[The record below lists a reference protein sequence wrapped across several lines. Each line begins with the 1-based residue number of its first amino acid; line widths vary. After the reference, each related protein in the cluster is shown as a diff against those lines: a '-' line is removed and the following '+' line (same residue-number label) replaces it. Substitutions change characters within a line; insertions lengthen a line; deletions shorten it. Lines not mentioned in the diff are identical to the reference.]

1 LNYDSTLIL
10 LARYLCWW
18 TISPRGIIRPV
29 VSASALTW
37 FIRYIY
43 YWNLQFLNNVNVNK
57 TKVLLPQVKQI
68 LAILFRF
75 FGFIAPKIFNYMAF
89 QSFDFERTWWRLFQK
104 YVVGI
109 KFDIYFF
116 VSAFLLV
123 VLQLYICFLQ
133 ITMNTNEYSK
143 TGNEGLVSNEDRF
156 NLSRKIFVG
165 NISYRVI
172 VLYML
177 YIVKTIEC
185 LLSIG
190 IY

>member
-1 LNYDSTLIL
+1 
-10 LARYLCWW
+10 
-18 TISPRGIIRPV
+18 
-29 VSASALTW
+29 
-37 FIRYIY
+37 
-43 YWNLQFLNNVNVNK
+43 
-57 TKVLLPQVKQI
+57 
-68 LAILFRF
+68 
-75 FGFIAPKIFNYMAF
+75 
-89 QSFDFERTWWRLFQK
+89 
-104 YVVGI
+104 
-109 KFDIYFF
+109 
-116 VSAFLLV
+116 
-123 VLQLYICFLQ
+123 
-133 ITMNTNEYSK
+133 MNTNEYSK